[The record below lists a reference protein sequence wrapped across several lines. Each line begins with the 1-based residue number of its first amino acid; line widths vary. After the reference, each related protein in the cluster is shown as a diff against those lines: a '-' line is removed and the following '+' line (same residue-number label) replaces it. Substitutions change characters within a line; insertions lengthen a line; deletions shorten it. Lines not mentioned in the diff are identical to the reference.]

1 MASILFHMLNIMSQ
15 QEMPVEENI
24 PLTFTA
30 KSANSTVY
38 LTQYG
43 SPSID
48 RFTISIKQNRFLEK
62 I

>member
-30 KSANSTVY
+30 KSTNSTVY

-43 SPSID
+43 SPSVD
-48 RFTISIKQNRFLEK
+48 RFTI
-62 I
+62 

>member
-15 QEMPVEENI
+15 QEMSVEENI

-30 KSANSTVY
+30 KSTNSTVY

-43 SPSID
+43 SPSVD
-48 RFTISIKQNRFLEK
+48 RFTI
-62 I
+62 